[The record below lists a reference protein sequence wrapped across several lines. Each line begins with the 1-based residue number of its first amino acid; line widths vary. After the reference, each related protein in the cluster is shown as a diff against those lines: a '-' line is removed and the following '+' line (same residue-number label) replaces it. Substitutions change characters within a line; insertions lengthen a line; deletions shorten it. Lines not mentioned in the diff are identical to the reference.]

1 MLSLD
6 LTRAIEIQHEVAKKL
21 IEKHN
26 KQEGHHKPID
36 NEKFAQMEQENM
48 RLTNMLQTEFSNY
61 KVVKKDNNKL
71 RNLNKELLAIN
82 QMLASS
88 IKQMRE
94 SNSNM
99 QDELNFLRTDRSLVL
114 RTLLREGP
122 EAVGLE
128 KTSELAKFLVDLA
141 QIKPYVPNLI
151 DSGYTDGHRDNQTRL
166 QPKLSLKEVREY
178 AQTLNKDVKKLPLHQ
193 MLSKGKQRIA
203 SERVHHVDDVK
214 AWSFHGDQEANESIS
229 EERRGSLESERMLEG
244 I

>member
-6 LTRAIEIQHEVAKKL
+6 LTRAMEIQHEVAKKL

-141 QIKPYVPNLI
+141 QIKPYTPYQTASALMESQADI
-151 DSGYTDGHRDNQTRL
+151 QTRL
-166 QPKLSLKEVREY
+166 QPKLCSREVKEY

-193 MLSKGKQRIA
+193 MLSKGKPKIV
-203 SERVHHVDDVK
+203 SERVHRVDDVK

-229 EERRGSLESERMLEG
+229 EERRGSVESEGMLEG
-244 I
+244 V